1 MCALPDNVVRA
12 STQTHTHTKRLRE
25 ERMGGLVKVASRS
38 VRAASA
44 LVTDAWKRANWPVAR
59 AGRNGSSSTFWL
71 QQQQQQDG
79 GRKKKKKSRLDWTCP
94 FSLFA
99 REKRNKEHET
109 GLEKEKNVSLRWR
122 MPSLLLSVYSRAGY
136 GPKDQDW
143 TNGLDVATGWGSR
156 RKKKRERIRVRR
168 RHRSKR
174 RRTGRG
180 RWLVALTGG
189 RLRRLY
195 RSVSDSASSR
205 VSLCGC
211 VSFRFFFF
219 LFLFHSLSLWSILLI
234 YVFFFCFLR
243 RGPVYLLFHSFLMC
257 E

>member
-1 MCALPDNVVRA
+1 MHENG
-12 STQTHTHTKRLRE
+12 QTGRLRE
-25 ERMGGLVKVASRS
+25 LDE
-38 VRAASA
+38 
-44 LVTDAWKRANWPVAR
+44 T
-59 AGRNGSSSTFWL
+59 GSSSTFWL
-71 QQQQQQDG
+71 EQQQQQDG
-79 GRKKKKKSRLDWTCP
+79 GRKKKKKKKSRLDWTCP

-205 VSLCGC
+205 VSLCVC

-219 LFLFHSLSLWSILLI
+219 VFIPLSFSLVDSSYIRVFFLFPSPGTSLPFISLVSD
-234 YVFFFCFLR
+234 VRVAREGAARRSKSLR
-243 RGPVYLLFHSFLMC
+243 GGV
-257 E
+257 

>member
-1 MCALPDNVVRA
+1 
-12 STQTHTHTKRLRE
+12 
-25 ERMGGLVKVASRS
+25 MGGLVKVASRS

-79 GRKKKKKSRLDWTCP
+79 GRKKKKKKSRLDWTCP

-205 VSLCGC
+205 VSLCVC

-219 LFLFHSLSLWSILLI
+219 CFYSTLFLSGRFFL
-234 YVFFFCFLR
+234 YTCFFFVSFAGDQFTFYFTRFWCASSE
-243 RGPVYLLFHSFLMC
+243 RGRS
-257 E
+257 ETI